1 MKMLSS
7 ELKKLV
13 FSPGTVAGVLLL
25 YVGNV
30 LSTLRYF
37 GEPIC
42 PVLYMLEES
51 AYLGFTTFL
60 LAVAVVLPVARLQYC
75 ETSTGYHHFLMA
87 RSGVVKYLVT
97 KIVAAAISGMVIM
110 LLSAILYMITVLL
123 AGNPL
128 LGEGLNSALSWS
140 TLEDYRDAVD
150 NGTAEAFLSAAS
162 FYDRLLLNERYGTLL
177 VIFLTAYVLNG
188 ALWPVLCLATFAFTQ
203 NKYLVAAVP
212 FVLRMLGMYIFQRLQ
227 LFFLDSSQM
236 LLDGVMRDTA
246 CGGLVYI
253 VVFTLC
259 GILLSGGIWSFSVL
273 RRRKNG

>member
-1 MKMLSS
+1 MLCS

-25 YVGNV
+25 YVGSV
-30 LSTLRYF
+30 LSTLIF
-37 GEPIC
+37 IGEPFC
-42 PVLYMLEES
+42 SVLYMMEDS
-51 AYLGFTTFL
+51 VSLGMPAFL
-60 LAVAVVLPVARLQYC
+60 LSVAVVLPVARLQYC

-87 RSGVVKYLVT
+87 RSGVVKYLVS

-110 LLSAILYMITVLL
+110 LLTALLYIATLLL

-128 LGEGLNSALSWS
+128 LGEGLNSALSGS
-140 TLEDYRDAVD
+140 TIEAYQDAVD

-162 FYDRLLLNERYGTLL
+162 FYDRLLLTERYGTLL
-177 VIFLTAYVLNG
+177 VIFLTAYVING
-188 ALWPVLCLATFAFTQ
+188 ALWPVLCLGTFAFTQ

-212 FVLRMLGMYIFQRLQ
+212 FVLNTLGSYTFQRLQ
-227 LFFLDSSQM
+227 LFFLDSTQM
-236 LLDGVMRDTA
+236 LLDGVMRNTA